1 VLWCGWIGAPFGA
14 KTVGVGQGFVRGLA
28 ICSIHLIPTLAI
40 CRLVFLG
47 NALLLELSSVIAL
60 DFLIV
65 PKHRRRRIV
74 LHRID
79 IWIQLLS
86 TQEHTRR
93 ALEPVVVEI
102 ERVARVRRTVE
113 TAVPRA
119 EQVGVRAGGM
129 GGEED
134 DTHVW
139 LEGAE
144 ARS

>member
-1 VLWCGWIGAPFGA
+1 VLWCRWYGAPFRA
-14 KTVGVGQGFVRGLA
+14 KTVGVGQGFVRGLS
-28 ICSIHLIPTLAI
+28 ICSIHHIPALAV

-79 IWIQLLS
+79 IWIQLFS
-86 TQEHTRR
+86 AQKHTRR
-93 ALEPVVVEI
+93 TLEAVVVEI
-102 ERVARVRRTVE
+102 ERVARVRGTVE

-119 EQVGVRAGGM
+119 EQVGVRASGV
-129 GGEED
+129 GGEVD
-134 DTHVW
+134 DTHVC

-144 ARS
+144 AGS